1 MNETLMNFQKKTK
14 VLSKEETVKLFK
26 KARNGNKDARE
37 KLICSNLGMVIKAA
51 KECKMPGIEDPDF
64 VDDMISDGFEELV
77 LKIMDFDE
85 DKNVPFSCYMWQ
97 WIKQWVYRKNL
108 PQGISLYREEKML
121 NKTIRSLEQKLK
133 RSPTADE
140 ISNAS
145 GMSVKKIKSI
155 KQKIE
160 VHTKVSLDDFN
171 GENEGSG
178 IYNTLAWKGAGP
190 EEAFLEKE
198 RLEVF
203 SEALNSLPEIERKIL
218 SMRNNLGCR
227 YGHEMTLREV
237 SEVLGVS
244 REKVRYTEEK
254 AKKRLALIMQEYKS
268 AA

>member
-121 NKTIRSLEQKLK
+121 NKTIRSLEQKL
-133 RSPTADE
+133 
-140 ISNAS
+140 
-145 GMSVKKIKSI
+145 
-155 KQKIE
+155 
-160 VHTKVSLDDFN
+160 
-171 GENEGSG
+171 
-178 IYNTLAWKGAGP
+178 
-190 EEAFLEKE
+190 
-198 RLEVF
+198 
-203 SEALNSLPEIERKIL
+203 
-218 SMRNNLGCR
+218 
-227 YGHEMTLREV
+227 
-237 SEVLGVS
+237 
-244 REKVRYTEEK
+244 
-254 AKKRLALIMQEYKS
+254 
-268 AA
+268 